1 VATAPTRS
9 HTKQRRHSKIS
20 QLPAELHQQVHAL
33 LDAGHTYA
41 EIAQHLTA
49 LDHPISKSAVGAY
62 SQQFLERQRRV
73 AETAEKAAALVG
85 AVGNVDLEEAAA
97 RLSLDLVVRK
107 LLDIT
112 ELEATDDLVGVMS
125 TIARM
130 QTAAVTRERWKTD
143 VAKRARAAA
152 DDVAKT
158 TLAEGLSAEVVSEIR
173 AKILGIGEGAS
184 HG

>member
-1 VATAPTRS
+1 MAQ
-9 HTKQRRHSKIS
+9 HTKQRRHSKIA
-20 QLPAELHQQVHAL
+20 QLPDALLAEVHAL
-33 LDAGHTYA
+33 LEAGHTYA
-41 EIAQHLTA
+41 EIAEQLHA
-49 LDHPISKSAVGAY
+49 WGHAVSKSAVGRY
-62 SQQFLERQRRV
+62 SQQFLERQRLV
-73 AETAEKAAALVG
+73 SETAEKAAALVG
-85 AVGNVDLEEAAA
+85 AVGNLDLEEAAA

-152 DDVAKT
+152 DEVTKT
-158 TLAEGLSAEVVSEIR
+158 TLAEGLSTDVVNEIR
-173 AKILGIGEGAS
+173 ARILGIGEGA
-184 HG
+184 